1 MGWPVCNSTIE
12 HETLHEDPVYNGHT
26 FHSLGLL
33 LSSIFTIIA
42 VVVSFLLIFMHA
54 IHYSRPQE
62 QRHIIRI
69 LFMVPIYSAV
79 SLLSYYYYKHSVYFE
94 VMRDCYEAFA
104 IASFFSLMCAYLA
117 PDLHS
122 QKEYFR
128 NITPMNWVWPITWL
142 QRCTGGEHAGPWR
155 VPGSGLTWF
164 NIIWVSIFQYCFIR
178 LAMTIVSVVTQAM
191 GLYCLESLKP
201 EFAHIWVIVIESIS
215 VTIAMYCVVQF
226 YMQVHKDILQHKPLL
241 KVLAIKLVIFLSF
254 WQTTILSILTSS
266 GAIKATKR
274 IQTPDIK
281 VGIPSMLL
289 CIEMALFAIFHI
301 WAFDFSPYRIGS
313 KAKVSGYQGGFLG
326 IRALIDSIN
335 PWDIVKACA
344 RGAKWLFSGRKTR
357 HNDVSYDMSRRQAT
371 HPDDPKLDG
380 AAPKPDTDI
389 DPIEEGGFNSRPPT
403 YQSVIP
409 GAPYGS
415 LGGDHIEGET
425 LLANPQMM
433 GMAPVSAPGG
443 PQGPIP
449 GQDPYGLHPEQYP
462 HGPNPEHY
470 QHGLNPEHYQ
480 HGLNPEQY
488 PHGANPELYPHGSPP
503 NMVNPVGNG
512 HGNGNDYTV
521 GRPSQIGVAHT
532 TQQPY
537 QPYQA
542 YHPYGPYGQHQETG
556 VVAPSDDSRPS
567 SWALPGRN
575 HEFS

>member
-12 HETLHEDPVYNGHT
+12 RETLHEDPVYDGHT
-26 FHSLGLL
+26 FHSLGLII
-33 LSSIFTIIA
+33 SSVFTGVAIA
-42 VVVSFLLIFMHA
+42 VSFALIFMHA
-54 IHYSRPQE
+54 THYSRPQE

-117 PDLHS
+117 PDLHT

-128 NITPMNWVWPITWL
+128 HISPMNWVWPITWL

-155 VPGSGLTWF
+155 VPRSGLTWF

-178 LAMTIVSVVTQAM
+178 VSMTIVSVVTQAI
-191 GLYCLESLKP
+191 GIYCLESLKP
-201 EFAHIWVIVIESIS
+201 EFAHVWVLVIESIS

-226 YMQVHKDILQHKPLL
+226 YMQIHKDIPQHKPLL

-254 WQTTILSILTSS
+254 WQTTILSFLTSS
-266 GAIKATKR
+266 GAIKAGRR
-274 IQTPDIK
+274 IGTPDIK

-289 CIEMALFAIFHI
+289 CIEMTLFAIFHI
-301 WAFDFSPYRIGS
+301 WAFPFAPYRIGS

-326 IRALIDSIN
+326 IRALIDSVN
-335 PWDIVKACA
+335 PWDIVKATA
-344 RGAKWLFSGRKTR
+344 RSAKWLFRDRKTR
-357 HNDVSYDMSRRQAT
+357 HNDVSYDMSRRNPNN
-371 HPDDPKLDG
+371 PDSSKLEG
-380 AAPKPDTDI
+380 GAPKPDTDP
-389 DPIEEGGFNSRPPT
+389 DTDTAGEFNSRPPT
-403 YQSVIP
+403 YQSVQP

-415 LGGDHIEGET
+415 SGDPHFEGET

-433 GMAPVSAPGG
+433 GMSPAAAPGG
-443 PQGPIP
+443 PQGPI
-449 GQDPYGLHPEQYP
+449 QEPYQQYQFP
-462 HGPNPEHY
+462 
-470 QHGLNPEHYQ
+470 

-488 PHGANPELYPHGSPP
+488 PHSVNPGQYPHGTNPAPP
-503 NMVNPVGNG
+503 Q
-512 HGNGNDYTV
+512 
-521 GRPSQIGVAHT
+521 QIGVAHT

-537 QPYQA
+537 QPYQS
-542 YHPYGPYGQHQETG
+542 YQPYGPYGQPPDAG
-556 VVAPSDDSRPS
+556 VVPSDDSRPS
-567 SWALPGRN
+567 SWALPGRQ